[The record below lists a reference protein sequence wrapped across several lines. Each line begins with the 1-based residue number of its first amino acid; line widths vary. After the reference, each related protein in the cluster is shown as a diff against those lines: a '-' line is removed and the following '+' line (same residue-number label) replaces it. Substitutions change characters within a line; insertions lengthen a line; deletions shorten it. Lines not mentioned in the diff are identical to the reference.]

1 VTRASNPSS
10 VLSGSIRPL
19 TAIVIVL
26 VFALF
31 SGVILAQYVSSP
43 IISNG
48 GITPEPFWDFKAKAG
63 RDWFPDLTEAY
74 QRNQQQDNGLVDGK
88 IDVSSNSVN
97 TIQVAVG
104 VGVYWDA
111 NCSFP
116 VSSLDWGSVFPGSVM
131 NITVFIRN
139 EGDAPSTVFLRVTN
153 WSPANASNFLALNW
167 DYNNS
172 VVNSRQTIKVMLTF
186 SVASAAEG
194 ITDFCFD
201 VIIGVNG

>member
-1 VTRASNPSS
+1 MV
-10 VLSGSIRPL
+10 
-19 TAIVIVL
+19 
-26 VFALF
+26 
-31 SGVILAQYVSSP
+31 
-43 IISNG
+43 
-48 GITPEPFWDFKAKAG
+48 PE
-63 RDWFPDLTEAY
+63 LTEAY
-74 QRNQQQDNGLVDGK
+74 QRNQQQDNGSVDGK

-111 NCSFP
+111 NCSFS
-116 VSSLDWGSVFPGSVM
+116 VSSLDWGSVFPGSVT

-139 EGDAPSTVFLRVTN
+139 EGDAPSTLFLRASN
-153 WSPANASNFLALNW
+153 WSPVNASNFLALNW

-172 VVNSRQTIKVMLTF
+172 VVYSRQTIKVVLTF

-194 ITDFCFD
+194 ITGFSFD